1 MGERAL
7 DPPDLPNLKIG
18 SMGALPYYF
27 MGMGGSK
34 TDACYTLLGE
44 NRGAVCMQ
52 SAGAE
57 SALSTCR
64 VYSIRPTILYKN
76 CL

>member
-27 MGMGGSK
+27 MGMGG
-34 TDACYTLLGE
+34 DACYTLLGE